1 MPSFESN
8 GADDRSLSVFP
19 ALEDGTSLPR
29 GIREQLQALID
40 DKKRQLTLVGTLGQ
54 RFLSQ
59 EVELEERIQQM
70 DETEIGASQSGD
82 LEASAHIRDKLEEL
96 SRTMQM
102 WETEN
107 QEMWAK
113 ALTLGASVS
122 ALLRVRESH
131 QRFS

>member
-1 MPSFESN
+1 MPSFTTN
-8 GADDRSLSVFP
+8 GDDTPSFSVFP
-19 ALEDGTSLPR
+19 ALEDDTSLPR

-70 DETEIGASQSGD
+70 DEAEIEASQSGD
-82 LEASAHIRDKLEEL
+82 LEASAQVRDKLEEL
-96 SRTMQM
+96 ARTMQM

-122 ALLRVRESH
+122 KLLLDTDSY
-131 QRFS
+131 